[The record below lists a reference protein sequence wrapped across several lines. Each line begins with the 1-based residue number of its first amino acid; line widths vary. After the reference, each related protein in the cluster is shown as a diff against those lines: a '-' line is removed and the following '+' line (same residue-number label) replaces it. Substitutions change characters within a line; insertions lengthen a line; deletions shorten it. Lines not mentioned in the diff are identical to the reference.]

1 MKSSKYFDKAISIIT
16 SVVAIMLVIYMIV
29 LVVVTAISFTNVLI
43 DLAKDMM
50 SGANIVAPDFTALS
64 VDFLHGIAIFI
75 ILIKA
80 YKVLVSYAEH
90 HHVSIRYIAEIAI
103 IAGVLEILFNTGSYS
118 WEVLA
123 VMSFLSVSS
132 LAIYVWKYPVF
143 EEIDS
148 AG

>member
-1 MKSSKYFDKAISIIT
+1 MKSSKYFDKAITVIT

-29 LVVVTAISFTNVLI
+29 LVTVNAISFTYVLV
-43 DLAKDMM
+43 DLFKDIV
-50 SGANIVAPDFTALS
+50 SGKQVAMPDFTALS

-80 YKVLVSYAEH
+80 YKVLVSYATH

-103 IAGVLEILFNTGSYS
+103 IAGILEILFNTSSYS

-123 VMSFLSVSS
+123 VMSFLSVST

-143 EEIDS
+143 EKIDS